1 MSRRTK
7 LFPAAAAATAML
19 MLAGCTGAGDD
30 NNGGNV
36 ELTVAVWSNWGFVE
50 RAAEAYTA
58 KNPNVTINVE
68 AISGDD
74 YFSAMPRTIGTSDAP
89 DITVLQVAETGPY
102 QDLIEM
108 GALVD
113 VSDIWADQGLEA
125 ATDPTITDAYTQ
137 PDGNRYAV
145 NVGPTF
151 LPVTFYNKD
160 LFAAHGIEVTDGG
173 QLQSIGELYD
183 ISDTLQA
190 AGVTPMTYPFQGD
203 AHHLFQ
209 QQLLSACGEETYLSL
224 GTAWKDDEGSAA
236 KWDDECVVR
245 SIESQK
251 AWGDSGVLG
260 ENAVIDRDV
269 AAAAFA
275 SGNAAMMTTGMWGVA
290 QFREQVDFDFGWF
303 MTPPAIDGDLTKW
316 ILWTADGLGVNASS
330 PNADVAADFL
340 STIMTQEFQSSMLSD
355 GRPPSRQDITV
366 PDDADQMLVDM
377 QASFATY
384 GTGVHI
390 VQGVTPADYQAVISD
405 GMQEVM
411 LGSLSAEDL
420 ASRLQQ
426 LTDELRA
433 DNQ

>member
-1 MSRRTK
+1 MSTRTR
-7 LFPAAAAATAML
+7 LFPATAAAAAML
-19 MLAGCTGAGDD
+19 LLAGCAGPGDGSADD
-30 NNGGNV
+30 SV

-58 KNPNVTINVE
+58 EHPNVTIKVE

-74 YFSAMPRTIGTSDAP
+74 YFSAMPRTIGTSGAP
-89 DITVLQVAETGPY
+89 DITVLQVAGTGPY
-102 QDLIEM
+102 QDLVEM

-113 VSDIWADQGLEA
+113 VSDIWDAEGLEA

-137 PDGNRYAV
+137 DDGSRYAV

-151 LPVTFYNKD
+151 LPVTFYNKEI
-160 LFAAHGIEVTDGG
+160 FAEQGIEVTDGG
-173 QLQSIGELYD
+173 QLQSIDELYA
-183 ISDTLQA
+183 ISDTLTA

-209 QQLLSACGEETYLSL
+209 QQLLSACGEATYLGL
-224 GTAWKDDEGSAA
+224 GTAWKDDASSAA
-236 KWDDECVVR
+236 KWTDECVVR

-251 AWGDSGVLG
+251 AWADAGVLG
-260 ENAVIDRDV
+260 QNAVIDRDV

-303 MTPPAIDGDLTKW
+303 MTPPAIDGELTRW
-316 ILWTADGLGVNASS
+316 VLWTADGLGVNASS
-330 PNADVAADFL
+330 PHVDEATDFL
-340 STIMTQEFQSSMLSD
+340 ATIMTQEFQSSMLSD

-366 PDDADQMLVDM
+366 PSDADPMLVDM

-390 VQGVTPADYQAVISD
+390 VQGVTPADYQSVISD

-411 LGSLSAEDL
+411 LGSITAETL
-420 ASRLQQ
+420 AERLQQ

-433 DNQ
+433 DNE